1 MTNIADLRKSY
12 ERAELDEQAS
22 QADPLK
28 QFEVWF
34 GQALAGQ
41 LPEPNA
47 MTLAT
52 VDSAGRPA
60 ARIVLLKM
68 FDSRGFVFFTNYQSR
83 KGREL
88 AANPAAALLF
98 FWPELER
105 QVRIEGKATP
115 IDSAES
121 ADYFASRPRSS
132 QVGAWASPQS
142 EPIAGR
148 AVLEAHYAAIAACY
162 RDDSAVPCPPHWG
175 GYRLAADTIEFWQGR
190 ASRLHD
196 RIRYRRTKEHAGA
209 WVIDRLAP

>member
-1 MTNIADLRKSY
+1 MKIADLRTEY
-12 ERAELDEQAS
+12 MRETLDESEVAP
-22 QADPLK
+22 DPYR
-28 QFEVWF
+28 QFEHW
-34 GQALAGQ
+34 LAEAVTAQ
-41 LPEPNA
+41 LYEPNA

-88 AANPAAALLF
+88 AANPGAALLF

-175 GYRLAADTIEFWQGR
+175 GYRLDPRAIEFWQGR
-190 ASRLHD
+190 PDRMHD
-196 RIRYRRTKEHAGA
+196 RLRYARRGA
-209 WVIDRLAP
+209 RWTRVRLAP